1 MAILP
6 RTHLVPLVFASPVR
20 VPLPALRFLVVF
32 LLASTCALRPHLVQ
46 AEDARSG
53 YRFGSG
59 DKVRIAVFGEQEFSV
74 SEWVSDRGTIV
85 YPLLGE
91 LQVLG
96 LTPSDLEHLITSR
109 LRGPYLV
116 DPTVTVSVDEYRP
129 FFVMGQV
136 NRPGSYA
143 YTPGTTV
150 RKAISFAGGF
160 TERASR
166 GKIFLLSEQAPQ
178 EERKVDEN
186 DAIGPGDTVVVKGSF
201 F

>member
-1 MAILP
+1 M
-6 RTHLVPLVFASPVR
+6 PVLAH
-20 VPLPALRFLVVF
+20 PFLVLFLPVF
-32 LLASTCALRPHLVQ
+32 FCVLSPKLCQ
-46 AEDARSG
+46 AGESPSETTLGA
-53 YRFGSG
+53 G
-59 DKVRIAVFGEQEFSV
+59 DKVHIAVFGEPDLSV
-74 SEWVSDRGTIV
+74 IEWISDRGTIR

-91 LQVLG
+91 IKVLG
-96 LTPSDLEHLITSR
+96 LTPSDLEQLITGR
-109 LRGPYLV
+109 LAGPYLI
-116 DPTVTVSVDEYRP
+116 DPKVTVSVDEYRP

-143 YTPGTTV
+143 YSPGMTV

-166 GKIFLLSEQAPQ
+166 GKIVLLPEETPQ

-186 DAIGPGDTVVVKGSF
+186 DFVGPGDTVIVKGSF

>member
-1 MAILP
+1 MPVLAHWIL
-6 RTHLVPLVFASPVR
+6 VI
-20 VPLPALRFLVVF
+20 F
-32 LLASTCALRPHLVQ
+32 LLASFAPLGTHLAQ
-46 AEDARSG
+46 AGDSGSG
-53 YRFGSG
+53 YVFGIG
-59 DKVRIAVFGEQEFSV
+59 DKVHITVFGEQEFSV
-74 SEWVSDRGTIV
+74 SEWISDRGTIA
-85 YPLLGE
+85 YPLLGA
-91 LQVLG
+91 LQVQG
-96 LTPSDLEHLITSR
+96 LTPSDLERLITSR
-109 LRGPYLV
+109 LKGPYLI
-116 DPTVTVSVDEYRP
+116 DPKVTVSVDEYRP

-143 YTPGTTV
+143 FTPGTTV